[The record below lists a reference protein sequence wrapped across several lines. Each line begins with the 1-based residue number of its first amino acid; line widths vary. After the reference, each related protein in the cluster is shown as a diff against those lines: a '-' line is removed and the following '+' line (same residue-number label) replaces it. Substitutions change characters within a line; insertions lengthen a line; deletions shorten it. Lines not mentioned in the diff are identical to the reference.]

1 MANSEAGNTFCV
13 LCRPLYTDAD
23 TSSLIKQLR
32 SFINSS
38 AVQAP
43 PGPAVNGVTAHP
55 PFFNQSPMLPYQ
67 LRCLLPASVGP
78 PTLGVWSLSH
88 RTTREVPVAERLIN
102 FFWRGGLHHEPCRIL
117 VLHPGIEPAPPA
129 VEEWILYH
137 WTTREVLR
145 LMNLKKKD
153 GESLLL
159 AKMQIQNLLNIVA

>member
-13 LCRPLYTDAD
+13 PCRPLYTDAD

-43 PGPAVNGVTAHP
+43 PGLTNGVTAHHL
-55 PFFNQSPMLPYQ
+55 FFYQSPMLPYQ
-67 LRCLLPASVGP
+67 LRCLLTASVGP
-78 PTLGVWSLSH
+78 PTLGVWSLSPW
-88 RTTREVPVAERLIN
+88 TTREVPIAERLIN
-102 FFWRGGLHHEPCRIL
+102 FFGGGGLHHEPCRIL
-117 VLHPGIEPAPPA
+117 VLRPGIEPTPPA

-137 WTTREVLR
+137 WTTRGVLR